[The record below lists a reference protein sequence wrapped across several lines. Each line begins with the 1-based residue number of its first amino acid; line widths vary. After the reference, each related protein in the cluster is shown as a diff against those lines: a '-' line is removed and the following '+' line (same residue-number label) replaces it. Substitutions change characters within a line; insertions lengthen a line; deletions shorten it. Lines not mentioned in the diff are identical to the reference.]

1 MRWSTKSCMTVVV
14 MAGLLSLAACTNQ
27 PAISTGRDS
36 AMMSR
41 PDLYRGAQYRPHP
54 HGPNVRQIDLDLAPG
69 VAYNG
74 CTTVLAVSLQD
85 ADVGKGLD
93 CGSATRISFASGVRY
108 GDCTVLRPI
117 TLADAEHGTGLLCD
131 TDAGQMRAAVE
142 AVPLHFA
149 RR

>member
-1 MRWSTKSCMTVVV
+1 MRWSTKSCMSVVV
-14 MAGLLSLAACTNQ
+14 MAGLLSLAACAKQ
-27 PAISTGRDS
+27 PAVSAERDN

-54 HGPNVRQIDLDLAPG
+54 HGPNVRQIELDLAPG

-74 CTTVLAVSLQD
+74 CMTVLAVSLHD

-117 TLADAEHGTGLLCD
+117 TLAEAERGTGLLCD
-131 TDAGQMRAAVE
+131 TDVVQMRAAAEGLQQRV
-142 AVPLHFA
+142 A